1 MPNYTPLRYPGG
13 KGKFSNFLIDLIK
26 MNDLYYCDYVE
37 PFAGG
42 AGIAFNL
49 LFGEYVNNVHLNDL
63 NKQVYS
69 FWHSVLNNTD
79 GLISLISDTPVDI
92 ENWKRL
98 REVKN
103 NADEHSTLEVGFA
116 TFFLNRTN
124 RSGIIN
130 AGVIGG
136 LTQNGEWKIDARF
149 NKSDLI
155 KRIQKIASYKE
166 RINIYNLDAS
176 VFLNDTVS
184 EIKNTALVYLD
195 PPYYVK
201 GQGLYENSFSHEDH
215 ALIASHVKK
224 ISKHWLVSYD
234 AEPQILELYKDYRS
248 EIFRLSYS
256 ANKHTSGAEV
266 MFFKDGLNIPKLP
279 AIAKAI

>member
-13 KGKFSNFLIDLIK
+13 KGKFSSFLIDIIK
-26 MNDLYYCDYVE
+26 LNDLYYCDYIE

-49 LFGEYVNNVHLNDL
+49 LFEEYVKNIHLNDL
-63 NKQVYS
+63 NRQVFS
-69 FWHSVLNNTD
+69 FWHSVLNETD
-79 GLISLISDTPVDI
+79 ELIRLISDTPIDI

-98 REVKN
+98 RDVKN
-103 NADEHSTLEVGFA
+103 HTDEHSTLDIGFA

-136 LTQNGEWKIDARF
+136 LEQNGKWKIDARY

-155 KRIQKIASYKE
+155 QRIEKIASYKD
-166 RINIYNLDAS
+166 RIKIYNLDAS
-176 VFLNDTVS
+176 IFLKEKVS
-184 EIKNTALVYLD
+184 KIENTALVYLD

-201 GQGLYENSFSHEDH
+201 GQGLYENSFSHDDH
-215 ALIASHVKK
+215 ALIAEHVKM
-224 ISKHWLVSYD
+224 ITKHWLVSYD
-234 AEPQILELYKDYRS
+234 NEPQIVELYKEFENRA
-248 EIFRLSYS
+248 FKLSYS
-256 ANKHTSGAEV
+256 ANKHTSGSEI
-266 MFFKDGLNIPKLP
+266 MFFKDKLIIPELP
-279 AIAKAI
+279 AIAKSA